1 DTCKALGIEAGTYK
15 AQDPR
20 DEKLQVTAYVNRLYQ
35 TCLGRRGEARG
46 INAWTNLLNRKQQ
59 TPKQVA
65 SGFVFSKEFIA
76 KNYSNTDYVKQLYRA
91 FMGREF
97 DKQGL
102 DTWVNLL
109 NAGKMNREQVFNG
122 FADSPEFAAIIKSFG
137 L

>member
-1 DTCKALGIEAGTYK
+1 QATGFI
-15 AQDPR
+15 
-20 DEKLQVTAYVNRLYQ
+20 NRLYR
-35 TCLGRRGEARG
+35 TCLERKGEKDG
-46 INAWTNLLNRKQQ
+46 VNAWVNVLNKKTQS
-59 TPKQVA
+59 PKQIA
-65 SGFVFSKEFIA
+65 HGFVFSKEFIA
-76 KNYSNTDYVKQLYRA
+76 KNYNNTDYVKQLYRA